1 MRKARRERLSQA
13 KTWFASQKFNED
25 SHIVKAYRKHFKV
38 DKTCAMRELCMLKV
52 LSPQK
57 QSAYEAQLKGKDNKK
72 AAIKRQ
78 DFIDTYQY
86 DRFFFIAAYTSGGAP
101 YGTTCDEELEFAHS
115 I

>member
-1 MRKARRERLSQA
+1 MRKARRERLSKA
-13 KTWFASQKFNED
+13 KTWFTYQEFKED

-78 DFIDTYQY
+78 DD
-86 DRFFFIAAYTSGGAP
+86 DRFFFIAGYTSGGAL
-101 YGTTCDEELEFAHS
+101 YGIICDEELGFAHS
-115 I
+115 V